1 MRLFWIGLV
10 PMTLLMAGY
19 QEGTAQSVNTGEV
32 TPIRPVVSLLDKTLT
47 PPAMNPATKERLE
60 RNLAQARATYNANP
74 DDAENLIWLGRR
86 TAYLWGY
93 HESISLFTEGL
104 KKFPD
109 NYKLLRHRSHRYITV
124 RQFNSAI
131 ADMERA
137 TTLIKGVHDEVE
149 LDGAPNKYNIP
160 TSSNHFNIWYH
171 LGLAYYLTG
180 DFNNALRCFQENKKF
195 VYNFDALVANTD
207 WLYMIYRRLGREQEA
222 RAELEPIRDDLNI
235 LENDAYFQRL
245 RLYKGEVAPDKL
257 LDLSGGSDLEKEL
270 NLVTQGYGVAN
281 WYLYNGQ
288 AAKGEEIL
296 RQIVKSSYW
305 SAFGYIAAEAELK
318 RMEKK

>member
-1 MRLFWIGLV
+1 
-10 PMTLLMAGY
+10 MTLLKYGIALVLVVMAGY
-19 QEGTAQSVNTGEV
+19 QKGNAQTAISEGLTQV
-32 TPIRPVVSLLDKTLT
+32 RPVVSLMGKTLL
-47 PPAMNPATKERLE
+47 PPTMNPATKARLE
-60 RNLAQARATYNANP
+60 RNLAQAKVAFDANP
-74 DDAENLIWLGRR
+74 DDPDNIIWRGRR

-93 HESISLFTEGL
+93 HESIDLFTEGL
-104 KKFPD
+104 KKFPG

-124 RQFNSAI
+124 REFDRAI

-137 TTLIKGVHDEVE
+137 TTLIKGVQDEVE

-207 WLYMIYRRLGREQEA
+207 WLYMIYRRLGREPEA
-222 RAELEPIRDDLNI
+222 KAELEPIRDDLNI

-245 RLYKGEVAPDKL
+245 RMYKGDVAPDKL

-270 NLVTQGYGVAN
+270 ILVTQGYGVAN

-288 AAKGEEIL
+288 TAKGEEIL

-318 RMEKK
+318 RMEQK